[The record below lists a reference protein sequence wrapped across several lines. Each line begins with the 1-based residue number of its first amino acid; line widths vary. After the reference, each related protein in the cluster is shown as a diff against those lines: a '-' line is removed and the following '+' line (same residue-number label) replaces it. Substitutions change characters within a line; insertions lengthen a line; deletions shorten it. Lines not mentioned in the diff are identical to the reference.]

1 GQVITQVDG
10 KDKVIGGLYAVG
22 ECASVSVH
30 GANRLGSNSLLDLV
44 VFGRAAGMH
53 AEQSLKEGM
62 PMKEV
67 SQENIEK
74 AIARITKWDT
84 SEQRGCK
91 EKISELRKELQRV
104 MQQYFSVFRQEST
117 MKEGLDK
124 LFNIRE
130 RLDNAVLEDNSRIF
144 NMMRIEALELD
155 NLVLTAIA
163 TAKLALERKE
173 SRGAHSRV
181 DYPER
186 DDKNWMKHTLYFLEG
201 DRTSLRDVNM
211 SSTKVKA
218 FQPAER
224 KY

>member
-1 GQVITQVDG
+1 
-10 KDKVIGGLYAVG
+10 
-22 ECASVSVH
+22 
-30 GANRLGSNSLLDLV
+30 
-44 VFGRAAGMH
+44 
-53 AEQSLKEGM
+53 
-62 PMKEV
+62 
-67 SQENIEK
+67 
-74 AIARITKWDT
+74 
-84 SEQRGCK
+84 
-91 EKISELRKELQRV
+91 

-124 LFNIRE
+124 LFKIRE

-186 DDKNWMKHTLYFLEG
+186 DDKNWMKHTLYFLDG
-201 DRTSLRDVNM
+201 DKTSQRDVNM
-211 SSTKVKA
+211 SPTKVKA

>member
-1 GQVITQVDG
+1 
-10 KDKVIGGLYAVG
+10 
-22 ECASVSVH
+22 
-30 GANRLGSNSLLDLV
+30 
-44 VFGRAAGMH
+44 
-53 AEQSLKEGM
+53 
-62 PMKEV
+62 
-67 SQENIEK
+67 
-74 AIARITKWDT
+74 
-84 SEQRGCK
+84 
-91 EKISELRKELQRV
+91 

-181 DYPER
+181 DYP
-186 DDKNWMKHTLYFLEG
+186 
-201 DRTSLRDVNM
+201 
-211 SSTKVKA
+211 
-218 FQPAER
+218 
-224 KY
+224 